1 MIAIVVGM
9 HRSGTS
15 ALAGV
20 LHHQGI
26 VMGEPRTFRPQ
37 PSAQNPKGFYE
48 NIRFR
53 RLSDRMLRES
63 AYDVTSWD
71 PLIPRVRAARFTRF
85 RARRLLS
92 TYSRAYPA
100 WGWKDPRL
108 CLTLGVWLEE
118 IDRVNLS
125 DQVKLVYIFRQPETV
140 AHSIVRRGNTDY
152 EHALRLWTVYNRL
165 ALDAI
170 DSHPVDRLFVTY
182 NELCH
187 EAPRTS
193 ATLSAFLGTRP
204 DPVAACT
211 VIDQRLDRSSGF
223 DAPRPADLEVK
234 QQAGAVEAEL
244 GRRHSAPL

>member
-1 MIAIVVGM
+1 
-9 HRSGTS
+9 
-15 ALAGV
+15 
-20 LHHQGI
+20 
-26 VMGEPRTFRPQ
+26 MGESRTFRPR

-63 AYDVTSWD
+63 AYDVKSWD
-71 PLIPRVRAARFTRF
+71 PSIPRVRAARFTRF

-118 IDRVNLS
+118 IDRLKLR
-125 DQVKLVYIFRQPETV
+125 DQVKLIYIFRQPRTV
-140 AHSIVRRGNTDY
+140 AHSMVSRGNTSY

-170 DSHPVDRLFVTY
+170 DRRPMDRLFVTY
-182 NELCH
+182 DELCH
-187 EAPRTS
+187 EALRTS
-193 ATLSAFLGTRP
+193 ATLSTFLGTQP
-204 DPVAACT
+204 DPEAART
-211 VIDQRLDRSSGF
+211 VIDQRLDRSSAF
-223 DAPRPADLEVK
+223 EASRPVDLEVEK
-234 QQAGAVEAEL
+234 QAEEVASEL
-244 GRRHSAPL
+244 GRRHTASL